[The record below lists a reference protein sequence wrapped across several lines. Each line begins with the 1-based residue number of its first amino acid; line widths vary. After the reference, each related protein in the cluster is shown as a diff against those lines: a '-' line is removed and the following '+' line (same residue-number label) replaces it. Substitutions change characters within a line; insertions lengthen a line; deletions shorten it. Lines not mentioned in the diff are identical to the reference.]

1 MASAAHRMT
10 RMLAWAC
17 VLVILTLS
25 LAPGDARPHTL
36 LPGKLE
42 HFIAYAGT
50 GLLFSI
56 AYRRRKTRA
65 LIWGAL
71 VIASLVLEA
80 VQSFIP
86 GRSPSLLDALASSMG
101 LTVGLACGATLA
113 RLWPRA

>member
-1 MASAAHRMT
+1 MT

-17 VLVILTLS
+17 VLVILALS
-25 LAPGDARPHTL
+25 LAPGDARPHTI

-56 AYRRRKTRA
+56 AYLCLTTRA

-71 VIASLVLEA
+71 VIASVVLEA
-80 VQSFIP
+80 IQSFIP
-86 GRSPSLLDALASSMG
+86 GRSPDLLDALASSMG
-101 LTVGLACGATLA
+101 LTVGLICGAALV
-113 RLWPRA
+113 RFWPRA